1 MATPARPSAFGTLAG
16 AGGFAR
22 MAYKF
27 NPPLTLKGDV
37 VVRTLDDAAAFVRSH
52 WDPHLPKSS
61 ATLLLTLEEANGM
74 TQRRVAASMFRIW
87 AEAEGVLVSMG

>member
-1 MATPARPSAFGTLAG
+1 LAG
-16 AGGFAR
+16 NGGFAG

-37 VVRTLDDAAAFVRSH
+37 IVRTLDEAAAFVRSH
-52 WDPHLPKSS
+52 RDPYLPKSS
-61 ATLLLTLEEANGM
+61 AALLLTLEEANGM

-87 AEAEGVLVSMG
+87 AEAEGVLVSME